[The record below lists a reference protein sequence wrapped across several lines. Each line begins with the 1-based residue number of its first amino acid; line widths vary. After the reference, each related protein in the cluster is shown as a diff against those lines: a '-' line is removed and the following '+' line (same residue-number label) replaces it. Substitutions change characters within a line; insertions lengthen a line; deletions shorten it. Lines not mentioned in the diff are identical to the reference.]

1 MVPFELHITS
11 KEAEGDKYIVSQP
24 DLLPVP
30 KGARTWGAIHLAGCW
45 VAESFGKFDP
55 CIFVPA

>member
-1 MVPFELHITS
+1 MVPFDLQITS
-11 KEAEGDKYIVSQP
+11 KEAEGDKSIVSQP

-30 KGARTWGAIHLAGCW
+30 KGARTWDAIHLAGCW
-45 VAESFGKFDP
+45 VAESFGKFDS